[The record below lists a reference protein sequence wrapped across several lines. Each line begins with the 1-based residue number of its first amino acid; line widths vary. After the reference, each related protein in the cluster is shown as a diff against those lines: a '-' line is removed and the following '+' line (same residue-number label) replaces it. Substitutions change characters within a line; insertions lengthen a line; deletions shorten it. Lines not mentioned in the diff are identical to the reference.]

1 MKKVI
6 LTGDRP
12 TGKLHLGH
20 YAGSLENR
28 VRLQNDYELYVIIA
42 DFQVLTEHLNE
53 TKLVE
58 QSIRDLVLDYLAVG
72 IDPGKVSI
80 FVQSRVPALTELHM
94 YFSMLVNLP
103 RLKRN
108 PTVKEELKKSGKE
121 LTYGFLG
128 YPISQAA
135 DILAFNAD
143 LVPVGEDQVAHVEQT
158 REIARSFNNLFGK
171 VFNIPEPLI
180 GKAKRLPGID
190 GDKMSKSRDNAVY
203 LSDSPEVVKKKISK
217 AFTDP
222 KRIRA
227 NDPGNPKDC
236 VIFQYYKYF
245 SKEGE
250 IKSIENK
257 CMKGQMGCVECKG
270 RMAGIIN
277 DFLLPI
283 QKRRSEFEKKPE
295 LVSQIIIEGTVK
307 AVEKTNSVLAKA
319 RKAMYYDYASIFSEK
334 GGGEHGNTNTS
345 SS

>member
-20 YAGSLENR
+20 YTGSLENR
-28 VRLQNDYELYVIIA
+28 VMLQDNYEVYVIVA

-53 TKLVE
+53 TELVE
-58 QSIRDLVLDYLAVG
+58 QSIKDLVLDYLAVG
-72 IDPGKVSI
+72 IDPSKASI

-158 REIARSFNNLFGK
+158 REIARSFNNLFGE
-171 VFNIPEPLI
+171 VFNIPEPLV

-190 GDKMSKSRDNAVY
+190 GDKMSKSRGNAIY
-203 LSDSPEVVKKKISK
+203 LSDSPEVVRKKISK

-227 NDPGNPKDC
+227 NDHGNPDGC
-236 VIFQYYKYF
+236 VIFQYYQYF
-245 SKEGE
+245 SEEGE
-250 IKSIENK
+250 VKNIENK
-257 CMKGQMGCVECKG
+257 CRKGQMGCVECKSCITN
-270 RMAGIIN
+270 IIN
-277 DFLLPI
+277 DFLAPI
-283 QKRRSEFEKKPE
+283 QKRRSEFENKPD
-295 LVSQIIIEGTVK
+295 LVSQIIMEGTAK

-319 RKAMYYDYASIFSEK
+319 RKAMYYDYASIFPEK
-334 GGGEHGNTNTS
+334 GGKGHGNTDTCS
-345 SS
+345 P